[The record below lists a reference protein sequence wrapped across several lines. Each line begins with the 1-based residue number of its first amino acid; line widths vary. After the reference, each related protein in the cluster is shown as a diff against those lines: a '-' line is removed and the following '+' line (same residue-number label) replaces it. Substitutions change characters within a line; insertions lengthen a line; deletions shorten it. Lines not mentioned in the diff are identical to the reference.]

1 MVFLKGIRLNA
12 KEGIDRN
19 HYPFNIP
26 ALRDFKELPFESPV
40 TIFVGKNGMG
50 KSTLI
55 EAIAIAMN
63 FNPEG
68 GTANFNFSTSDSH
81 SELCNHLI
89 TIRGAKR
96 NRDGFF
102 LRAESFYNTISYMD
116 TVNDTGR
123 NIYDYY
129 GGKRLH
135 EVSHG
140 EGFLNMLNHRCRGNS
155 FFIFDEPEAALSPFS
170 QIKMLARMH
179 QLVKEDSQFII
190 STHSPILMAY
200 PGATVYQLTANGIH
214 QTEYDK
220 TEQYMLMKYFLN
232 NTNQY
237 LNKIGIDV

>member
-1 MVFLKGIRLNA
+1 MIFLKGIRLSV

-40 TIFVGKNGMG
+40 TFFVGENGMG

-81 SELCNHLI
+81 SELYNHLI
-89 TIRGAKR
+89 TIRGVKR

-102 LRAESFYNTISYMD
+102 LRAESFYNAISYMD
-116 TVNDTGR
+116 TLDR
-123 NIYDYY
+123 DIYDWY

-140 EGFLNMLNHRCRGNS
+140 EGFMNMLNHRCRSNS

-170 QIKMLARMH
+170 QIKMLVRMH
-179 QLVKEDSQFII
+179 QLVTEDSQFII

-200 PGATVYQLTANGIH
+200 PGATIYQLTENGIH

-220 TEQYMLMKYFLN
+220 TEHYMLMKYFLN
-232 NTNQY
+232 NTDQY
-237 LNKIGIDV
+237 LKDIGIDM

>member
-1 MVFLKGIRLNA
+1 MIFLKGIRLSS
-12 KEGIDRN
+12 EEEIDRKQ
-19 HYPFNIP
+19 YPFNIP
-26 ALRDFKELPFESPV
+26 ALRGFKELSFESPV
-40 TIFVGKNGMG
+40 TVFVGENGMG

-55 EAIAIAMN
+55 EAIAISMN

-89 TIRGAKR
+89 TIRGVKR

-102 LRAESFYNTISYMD
+102 LRAESFYNAISYMD

-123 NIYDYY
+123 NIFDYY

-140 EGFLNMLNHRCRGNS
+140 EGFLNLLIHRCRGNS

-220 TEQYMLMKYFLN
+220 TEHYMLMKYFLN

>member
-1 MVFLKGIRLNA
+1 MVFLKGIRLNE
-12 KEGIDRN
+12 KERTDRN

-26 ALRDFKELPFESPV
+26 ALRGFKELSFESPV
-40 TIFVGKNGMG
+40 TVFVGENGMG

-55 EAIAIAMN
+55 EAIAISMN

-89 TIRGAKR
+89 TIRGVKR

-102 LRAESFYNTISYMD
+102 LRAESFYNAISYMD

-123 NIYDYY
+123 NIFDYY

-220 TEQYMLMKYFLN
+220 TEHYMLMKYFLN

>member
-26 ALRDFKELPFESPV
+26 ALRDFEELPFESPV
-40 TIFVGKNGMG
+40 TIFVGENGMG

-89 TIRGAKR
+89 TIRGSKR

-135 EVSHG
+135 EVFHG

-179 QLVKEDSQFII
+179 QLVRKTPSLSF
-190 STHSPILMAY
+190 P
-200 PGATVYQLTANGIH
+200 LTLP
-214 QTEYDK
+214 Y
-220 TEQYMLMKYFLN
+220 
-232 NTNQY
+232 
-237 LNKIGIDV
+237 

>member
-1 MVFLKGIRLNA
+1 MIFLKGIRLNE
-12 KEGIDRN
+12 KEGTDRN

-26 ALRDFKELPFESPV
+26 ALRDFEELSFESPV
-40 TIFVGKNGMG
+40 TFIVGENGMG

-55 EAIAIAMN
+55 EAIAIVMN

-179 QLVKEDSQFII
+179 QLVKEDSQFIV

-200 PGATVYQLTANGIH
+200 PGAIIYQLTENGIH
-214 QTEYDK
+214 QTCYDK
-220 TEQYMLMKYFLN
+220 TEHYMLMKYFLN
-232 NTNQY
+232 NTDHY
-237 LNKIGIDV
+237 LKDIGIDM

>member
-1 MVFLKGIRLNA
+1 MIFLKGIRLNS

-19 HYPFNIP
+19 RYPLNIP
-26 ALRDFKELPFESPV
+26 ALRDFKELSFESPV
-40 TIFVGKNGMG
+40 TFFVGENGMG

-68 GTANFNFSTSDSH
+68 GTLSFNFSTSDSH
-81 SELCNHLI
+81 SELCDHLI

-102 LRAESFYNTISYMD
+102 LRAESFYNAISYMD
-116 TVNDTGR
+116 TVNDAGR

-140 EGFLNMLNHRCRGNS
+140 EGFMNMLNHRCRGNS

-170 QIKMLARMH
+170 QIKMLARIH

-200 PGATVYQLTANGIH
+200 PGATIYQLTESGIH

-220 TEQYMLMKYFLN
+220 TEHYMLMKYFIG
-232 NTNQY
+232 NTDQY
-237 LNKIGIDV
+237 LKEIGII

>member
-1 MVFLKGIRLNA
+1 MIYLKGIRLSPN
-12 KEGIDRN
+12 EDIDRN
-19 HYPFNIP
+19 CYPFNIP
-26 ALRDFKELPFESPV
+26 ALRNFKELSFESPV
-40 TIFVGKNGMG
+40 TFFVGENGMG

-102 LRAESFYNTISYMD
+102 LRAESFYNALSYMD
-116 TVNDTGR
+116 QVNDAGG

-140 EGFLNMLNHRCRGNS
+140 EGFMNMLIHRCRRNS
-155 FFIFDEPEAALSPFS
+155 FYIFDEPEAALSPLS
-170 QIKMLARMH
+170 QIKMLIRMH
-179 QLVKEDSQFII
+179 QLVQEDSQFII

-200 PGATVYQLTANGIH
+200 PGATIYQLTESGIH
-214 QTEYDK
+214 PTAYDK
-220 TEQYMLMKYFLN
+220 TEHYMLMKYFIG
-232 NTNQY
+232 NTDKY
-237 LNKIGIDV
+237 LKEIGIL

>member
-26 ALRDFKELPFESPV
+26 ALRDFEELSFESPV
-40 TIFVGKNGMG
+40 TIFVGENGMG

-179 QLVKEDSQFII
+179 QLVKEGSQFIV

-200 PGATVYQLTANGIH
+200 PGATIYQLTGNGIH
-214 QTEYDK
+214 QTDYDK
-220 TEQYMLMKYFLN
+220 TEHYMLMKYFLN
-232 NTNQY
+232 NTDQY
-237 LNKIGIDV
+237 LKDIGIDL

>member
-1 MVFLKGIRLNA
+1 MIFLKGIRLKA
-12 KEGIDRN
+12 KEGTDRN

-40 TIFVGKNGMG
+40 TFFVGENGMG

-68 GTANFNFSTSDSH
+68 GTANFKFSTSDSH
-81 SELCNHLI
+81 SELCDYL
-89 TIRGAKR
+89 TPIRGAKR

-116 TVNDTGR
+116 TVNDTGK

-140 EGFLNMLNHRCRGNS
+140 EGFMNMLNHRCRGNS

-170 QIKMLARMH
+170 QIKMLVRMH
-179 QLVKEDSQFII
+179 QLVTEDSQFIV

-200 PGATVYQLTANGIH
+200 PGATIYQLTENSIS
-214 QTEYDK
+214 QIDYDK
-220 TEQYMLMKYFLN
+220 TEHYMLMKYFLN

-237 LNKIGIDV
+237 LKDIGIDA

>member
-1 MVFLKGIRLNA
+1 
-12 KEGIDRN
+12 
-19 HYPFNIP
+19 
-26 ALRDFKELPFESPV
+26 
-40 TIFVGKNGMG
+40 
-50 KSTLI
+50 
-55 EAIAIAMN
+55 MN

-89 TIRGAKR
+89 TIRGAQR

-102 LRAESFYNTISYMD
+102 LRAESFYNAISYMD
-116 TVNDTGR
+116 TANDSGR

-140 EGFLNMLNHRCRGNS
+140 EGFMNMLNHRCRGNS

-200 PGATVYQLTANGIH
+200 PGATIYQLTENGLH
-214 QTEYDK
+214 KTEYDK
-220 TEQYMLMKYFLN
+220 TEHYMLMKYFLTHIAGVFREIIN
-232 NTNQY
+232 
-237 LNKIGIDV
+237 

>member
-1 MVFLKGIRLNA
+1 MIFLKGIRLKA
-12 KEGIDRN
+12 KEGTDRN

-40 TIFVGKNGMG
+40 TFFVGENGMG

-68 GTANFNFSTSDSH
+68 GTANFKFSTSDSH
-81 SELCNHLI
+81 SELFDYL
-89 TIRGAKR
+89 TPIRGAKR

-116 TVNDTGR
+116 TVNDAGK

-140 EGFLNMLNHRCRGNS
+140 EGFMNMLNHRCRGNS

-170 QIKMLARMH
+170 QIKMLVRMH
-179 QLVKEDSQFII
+179 QLVTEDSQFIV

-200 PGATVYQLTANGIH
+200 PGATIYQLTENGIS
-214 QTEYDK
+214 QIDYDK
-220 TEQYMLMKYFLN
+220 TEHYMLMKYFLN

-237 LNKIGIDV
+237 LKDIGIDA

>member
-26 ALRDFKELPFESPV
+26 ALRDFEELPFESPV
-40 TIFVGKNGMG
+40 TFFVGEN
-50 KSTLI
+50 
-55 EAIAIAMN
+55 
-63 FNPEG
+63 NPEG

-200 PGATVYQLTANGIH
+200 PGATIYQLTENGLH
-214 QTEYDK
+214 KTEYDK
-220 TEQYMLMKYFLN
+220 TEHYMLMKYFLN
-232 NTNQY
+232 NTDQY
-237 LNKIGIDV
+237 LKDIGIDV

>member
-1 MVFLKGIRLNA
+1 MIFLKGIRLNA

-26 ALRDFKELPFESPV
+26 ALRDFKELPFESPM
-40 TIFVGKNGMG
+40 TFFVGENGMG

-68 GTANFNFSTSDSH
+68 GTANFNFSTSDTH

-116 TVNDTGR
+116 TLDR
-123 NIYDYY
+123 DIYNYY

-140 EGFLNMLNHRCRGNS
+140 EGFMNMLNNRCRGNS

-200 PGATVYQLTANGIH
+200 PGATIYQLTENGIH

-220 TEQYMLMKYFLN
+220 TEHYMLMKYFLN
-232 NTNQY
+232 NTDQY
-237 LNKIGIDV
+237 LKDIGIYV

>member
-12 KEGIDRN
+12 KEGTDRN

-26 ALRDFKELPFESPV
+26 ALRDFEELFFESPV
-40 TIFVGKNGMG
+40 TVFVGENGMG

-55 EAIAIAMN
+55 EAIAISMN

-89 TIRGAKR
+89 TIRGVKR

-102 LRAESFYNTISYMD
+102 LRAESFYNAISYMD

-123 NIYDYY
+123 NIFDYY

-140 EGFLNMLNHRCRGNS
+140 EGFLNLLIHRCRGNS

-179 QLVKEDSQFII
+179 QLVKEDSQFVI

-220 TEQYMLMKYFLN
+220 TEHYMLMKYFLN

>member
-1 MVFLKGIRLNA
+1 MIFLKGIRLNA
-12 KEGIDRN
+12 KEGTDRN

-26 ALRDFKELPFESPV
+26 ALRGFKELSFESPV
-40 TIFVGKNGMG
+40 TFFVGENGMG

-170 QIKMLARMH
+170 QIKMLARIH
-179 QLVKEDSQFII
+179 QLVKEDYQFII

-220 TEQYMLMKYFLN
+220 TEHYMLMKYFLN

>member
-1 MVFLKGIRLNA
+1 MTYLKGIRLSP
-12 KEGIDRN
+12 KEGIDRTR
-19 HYPFNIP
+19 YPFCIP
-26 ALRDFKELPFESPV
+26 ALRDFKELSFDSPV
-40 TIFVGKNGMG
+40 TFFVGENGMG

-68 GTANFNFSTSDSH
+68 GTLNFNFSTSDSH

-102 LRAESFYNTISYMD
+102 LRAESFYNAISYMD
-116 TVNDTGR
+116 TLGR
-123 NIYDYY
+123 DIYDSY

-140 EGFLNMLNHRCRGNS
+140 EGFMNMFIHRCGGNS

-170 QIKMLARMH
+170 QIKMLIRMH
-179 QLVKEDSQFII
+179 QLVMEDCQFII

-200 PGATVYQLTANGIH
+200 PGATIYQLTESGIH
-214 QTEYDK
+214 QTKYDK
-220 TEQYMLMKYFLN
+220 TEHYLLMKYFLN

-237 LNKIGIDV
+237 LKDIGIDG

>member
-1 MVFLKGIRLNA
+1 MIFLKGIRLSV

-40 TIFVGKNGMG
+40 TFFVGENGMG

-81 SELCNHLI
+81 SELYNHLI
-89 TIRGAKR
+89 TIRGVKR

-102 LRAESFYNTISYMD
+102 LRAESFYNAISYMD
-116 TVNDTGR
+116 TLDR
-123 NIYDYY
+123 DIYDWY

-140 EGFLNMLNHRCRGNS
+140 EGFMNMLNHRCRSNS

-170 QIKMLARMH
+170 QIKMLVRMH
-179 QLVKEDSQFII
+179 QLVTEDSQFII

-200 PGATVYQLTANGIH
+200 PGATIYQLTENGIH

-220 TEQYMLMKYFLN
+220 TEHYMLMKYFLN
-232 NTNQY
+232 NTDQY
-237 LNKIGIDV
+237 LKDIGIDV

>member
-1 MVFLKGIRLNA
+1 MIFLKGIRLSV

-40 TIFVGKNGMG
+40 TFFVGENGMG

-81 SELCNHLI
+81 SELYNHLI
-89 TIRGAKR
+89 TIRGVKR

-102 LRAESFYNTISYMD
+102 LRAESFYNAISYMD
-116 TVNDTGR
+116 TLDR
-123 NIYDYY
+123 DIYDWY

-140 EGFLNMLNHRCRGNS
+140 EGFMNMLNHRCRSNS

-170 QIKMLARMH
+170 QIKMLVRMH
-179 QLVKEDSQFII
+179 QLVTEDSQFII

-200 PGATVYQLTANGIH
+200 PGATIYQLTENGIH

-220 TEQYMLMKYFLN
+220 TEHYMLMKYFLN
-232 NTNQY
+232 NSDQY
-237 LNKIGIDV
+237 LKDIGIDV

>member
-40 TIFVGKNGMG
+40 TFFVGENGMG

-81 SELCNHLI
+81 SELYNHLI
-89 TIRGAKR
+89 TIRGVKR

-102 LRAESFYNTISYMD
+102 LRAESFYNAISYMD
-116 TVNDTGR
+116 TLDR
-123 NIYDYY
+123 DIYDWY

-140 EGFLNMLNHRCRGNS
+140 EGFMNMLNHRCRSNS
-155 FFIFDEPEAALSPFS
+155 FFIFDEPEAALSLFS
-170 QIKMLARMH
+170 QIKMLVRMH
-179 QLVKEDSQFII
+179 QLVTEDSQFII

-200 PGATVYQLTANGIH
+200 PGATIYQLTENGIH

-220 TEQYMLMKYFLN
+220 TEHYMLMKYFLN
-232 NTNQY
+232 NSDQY
-237 LNKIGIDV
+237 LKDIGIDV

>member
-1 MVFLKGIRLNA
+1 
-12 KEGIDRN
+12 
-19 HYPFNIP
+19 
-26 ALRDFKELPFESPV
+26 
-40 TIFVGKNGMG
+40 
-50 KSTLI
+50 
-55 EAIAIAMN
+55 MN

-200 PGATVYQLTANGIH
+200 PGATIYQLTENGIH
-214 QTEYDK
+214 QTCYDK
-220 TEQYMLMKYFLN
+220 TEHYMLMKYFLN
-232 NTNQY
+232 NTDQY
-237 LNKIGIDV
+237 LKDIGIDM

>member
-1 MVFLKGIRLNA
+1 MIFLKGIRLSS
-12 KEGIDRN
+12 EEEIDRKQ
-19 HYPFNIP
+19 YPFNIP
-26 ALRDFKELPFESPV
+26 ALRGFKELSFESPV
-40 TIFVGKNGMG
+40 TVFVGENGMG

-55 EAIAIAMN
+55 EAIAISMN

-89 TIRGAKR
+89 TIRGVKR

-102 LRAESFYNTISYMD
+102 LRAESFYNAISYMD

-170 QIKMLARMH
+170 QIKMLVRMH
-179 QLVKEDSQFII
+179 QLVTEDSQFVI

-200 PGATVYQLTANGIH
+200 PGATIYQFTENGLH
-214 QTEYDK
+214 KTEYDK
-220 TEQYMLMKYFLN
+220 TEHYMLMKYFLN

>member
-26 ALRDFKELPFESPV
+26 ALRDFEELPFESPV
-40 TIFVGKNGMG
+40 TFFVGENGMG

-116 TVNDTGR
+116 TVN
-123 NIYDYY
+123 

-200 PGATVYQLTANGIH
+200 PGATIYQLTENGLH
-214 QTEYDK
+214 KTEYDK
-220 TEQYMLMKYFLN
+220 TEHYMLMKYFLN
-232 NTNQY
+232 NTDQY
-237 LNKIGIDV
+237 MKDIGIDL

>member
-1 MVFLKGIRLNA
+1 MIFLKGIRLNA
-12 KEGIDRN
+12 KEGTDRN

-26 ALRDFKELPFESPV
+26 ALRDFEELPFESPV
-40 TIFVGKNGMG
+40 TFFVGENGMG

-102 LRAESFYNTISYMD
+102 LRAESFYNAISYMD
-116 TVNDTGR
+116 TLDR
-123 NIYDYY
+123 DIYDWY

-140 EGFLNMLNHRCRGNS
+140 EGFMNMLNHRCRGNS

-170 QIKMLARMH
+170 QIKMLVRMH
-179 QLVKEDSQFII
+179 QLVKEDSQFVI

-200 PGATVYQLTANGIH
+200 PGATIYQLTENGIH
-214 QTEYDK
+214 QTCYDK
-220 TEQYMLMKYFLN
+220 TEHYMLMKYFLN
-232 NTNQY
+232 NTDQY
-237 LNKIGIDV
+237 LKDIGIDM

>member
-26 ALRDFKELPFESPV
+26 ALRDFKELPFKNPV
-40 TIFVGKNGMG
+40 TIFVGENGMG

-89 TIRGAKR
+89 TIRGSKR

-140 EGFLNMLNHRCRGNS
+140 EGFMNMLNNRCRGNS

-170 QIKMLARMH
+170 QIKMLVRMH
-179 QLVKEDSQFII
+179 QLVTEDSQFIV

-200 PGATVYQLTANGIH
+200 PGATIYQLTESGIH
-214 QTEYDK
+214 K
-220 TEQYMLMKYFLN
+220 TDMTRLS
-232 NTNQY
+232 T
-237 LNKIGIDV
+237 IC

>member
-1 MVFLKGIRLNA
+1 MIFLKGIRLNA
-12 KEGIDRN
+12 NEGIDRK

-40 TIFVGKNGMG
+40 TVFVGENGMG

-55 EAIAIAMN
+55 EAIAIVMN

-89 TIRGAKR
+89 TIRGVKR

-102 LRAESFYNTISYMD
+102 LRAESFYNAISYLD

-140 EGFLNMLNHRCRGNS
+140 EGFINMLNHRCRGNS

-179 QLVKEDSQFII
+179 QLVKEDSQFVI

-200 PGATVYQLTANGIH
+200 PDATVYQLTANGIH

-220 TEQYMLMKYFLN
+220 TEHYMLMKYFLN

>member
-1 MVFLKGIRLNA
+1 MIFLKGIRLSS
-12 KEGIDRN
+12 EEEIDRKQ
-19 HYPFNIP
+19 YPFNIP
-26 ALRDFKELPFESPV
+26 ALRGFKELSFESPV
-40 TIFVGKNGMG
+40 TVFVGENGMG

-55 EAIAIAMN
+55 EAIAISMN

-89 TIRGAKR
+89 TIRGVKR

-102 LRAESFYNTISYMD
+102 LRAESFYNAISYMD

-170 QIKMLARMH
+170 QIKMIARMH
-179 QLVKEDSQFII
+179 QLVTEDSQFVI

-200 PGATVYQLTANGIH
+200 PGATIYQFTENGLH
-214 QTEYDK
+214 KTEYDK
-220 TEQYMLMKYFLN
+220 TEHYMLMKYFLN

>member
-12 KEGIDRN
+12 KEGIDRK

-26 ALRDFKELPFESPV
+26 ALRDFKELSFESPV
-40 TIFVGKNGMG
+40 TFFVGENGMG

-89 TIRGAKR
+89 TIRGSKR

-135 EVSHG
+135 EVSYG

-179 QLVKEDSQFII
+179 QLVKENSQFII

-200 PGATVYQLTANGIH
+200 PGATIYQLTENGLPK
-214 QTEYDK
+214 TEYDK
-220 TEQYMLMKYFLN
+220 TEHYMLMKYFLN
-232 NTNQY
+232 NTDQY
-237 LNKIGIDV
+237 LKDIGIDL